1 MKIRLRFLSDVKNH
15 GYLFTAPDYN
25 TELGKKFLGNL
36 KQPKDMNL
44 RILQDIDRKLS
55 STTEFS
61 FDVMNRI
68 CNQYVA
74 EHKLTTE
81 DVFYLVRF
89 ALSGNPVGASMAD
102 IAEVIGK
109 QEVQMRLHAAMPFFN

>member
-1 MKIRLRFLSDVKNH
+1 MEMMKIRLRFLSDVKNH
-15 GYLFTAPDYN
+15 GYLFTDPDYT
-25 TELGKKFLGNL
+25 TELGQKFLGNL
-36 KQPKDMNL
+36 KRPKDLNL
-44 RILQDIDRKLS
+44 KILQDIDRNLDAA
-55 STTEFS
+55 TVFN

-68 CNQYVA
+68 CNEYVA
-74 EHKLTTE
+74 ANKLTTE

-109 QEVQMRLHAAMPFFN
+109 QAV

>member
-1 MKIRLRFLSDVKNH
+1 MDDTTMTKVMEMMKIRLRFLSDVKNH
-15 GYLFTAPDYN
+15 GYLFTDPDYT
-25 TELGKKFLGNL
+25 TELGQKFLGNL
-36 KQPKDMNL
+36 KRPKDLNL
-44 RILQDIDRKLS
+44 KILQDIDRNLDAA
-55 STTEFS
+55 TVFN

-68 CNQYVA
+68 CNEYVA
-74 EHKLTTE
+74 ANKLTTE

-109 QEVQMRLHAAMPFFN
+109 QAV